1 MRFIE
6 GFLTIFS
13 GMRLLTT
20 KGIRRF
26 ALVPVFINVVIFSSA
41 IYVASKQFEQLM
53 NRMLGSISWLPD
65 WLETGIEWLLW
76 PLFAIMILIAIY
88 YSFTLLANLI
98 AAPFN
103 ALLAKKVEQHLRND
117 VVFEEEG
124 AILPLVTRTIG
135 SEIKKYTHMF
145 KWLIGLLIL
154 TFIPGINIIAPFA
167 WGLYGAWMLA
177 IEYADYTMGN
187 HGMFFQEE
195 LQLLRKNRM
204 ASLGLGSA
212 SMLMT
217 MIPVINLIAMPASV
231 AAGTALWVKRLSMN
245 R

>member
-6 GFLTIFS
+6 GFLTLFTGI
-13 GMRLLTT
+13 RLLTT

-26 ALVPVFINVVIFSSA
+26 ALVPVLINIVIFCSA
-41 IYVASKQFEQLM
+41 IYVASKQFDQLM
-53 NRMLGSISWLPD
+53 ERLLGSISWLPN
-65 WLETGIEWLLW
+65 WLASGIEWILW

-117 VVFEEEG
+117 AKFEDE
-124 AILPLVTRTIG
+124 AAVLPLVARTLS
-135 SEIKKYTHMF
+135 SEIKKYLHMF
-145 KWLIGLLIL
+145 KWLIALLIL
-154 TFIPGINIIAPFA
+154 TFIPGLNVLAPFA
-167 WGLYGAWMLA
+167 WAIYGAWMLA

-187 HGMFFQEE
+187 HGMFFKEE
-195 LQLLRKNRM
+195 LQVLRKNRM

-217 MIPVINLIAMPASV
+217 MIPFINLIAMPASV
-231 AAGTALWVKRLSMN
+231 AAGTALWVKRLSN
-245 R
+245 NQ

>member
-13 GMRLLTT
+13 GIRLLTT

-26 ALVPVFINVVIFSSA
+26 ALVPILINIVIFSTA
-41 IYVASKQFEQLM
+41 IYVASKQFDQLM
-53 NRMLGSISWLPD
+53 ERLLSSISWLPG
-65 WLETGIEWLLW
+65 WLASGIEWVLW

-103 ALLAKKVEQHLRND
+103 ALLAQKIEQHLRD
-117 VVFEEEG
+117 DAKFEEEG
-124 AILPLVTRTIG
+124 AILPLVARTVG
-135 SEIKKYTHMF
+135 SEVKKYAHMF
-145 KWLIGLLIL
+145 KWLIALLIL
-154 TFIPGINIIAPFA
+154 TVIPGLNIIAPFA
-167 WGLYGAWMLA
+167 WVIYGAWMLA

-187 HGMFFQEE
+187 HGMFFKEE
-195 LQLLRKNRM
+195 LRVLRKNRM
-204 ASLGLGSA
+204 AALGLGSG

-217 MIPVINLIAMPASV
+217 MIPVVNLIAMPASV
-231 AAGTALWVKRLSMN
+231 AAGTVLWVKRLSN
-245 R
+245 NQ